1 MFHPSKRMPDI
12 LPSASEGM
20 RLSKEIQEIKP
31 CRKDLKT
38 PKKKVDA
45 LTQRKNASLV
55 KKVNSKDLPQGWTKE
70 KVAMAYHMAG
80 QRGGKGKFLK
90 MWKDK
95 YAFKLSQQKAR
106 KWETKHVLERND
118 TSN

>member
-1 MFHPSKRMPDI
+1 MQ
-12 LPSASEGM
+12 EM
-20 RLSKEIQEIKP
+20 RLSKEIEEIKS
-31 CRKDLKT
+31 CSKDLKT

-70 KVAMAYHMAG
+70 KVVMGYHMVG

-95 YAFKLSQQKAR
+95 YAFKLSQQKSR
-106 KWETKHVLERND
+106 KWETKYVLERKD
-118 TSN
+118 ISN

>member
-1 MFHPSKRMPDI
+1 M
-12 LPSASEGM
+12 
-20 RLSKEIQEIKP
+20 
-31 CRKDLKT
+31 
-38 PKKKVDA
+38 
-45 LTQRKNASLV
+45 

-80 QRGGKGKFLK
+80 QRGGKGTFLK

-106 KWETKHVLERND
+106 VWETKYVLERND